1 MRAAGAL
8 VLACA
13 ACGDPTADLAELPD
27 LEMRT
32 SLYASLLYPEL
43 TPQYLVVVRFKTSD
57 AECPGLRTP
66 PTLTLNGVSID
77 AEEIVLGGVDEFR
90 ICREPELR
98 SRIDASVVAG
108 TSVDVEV
115 DDGSGPIHAT
125 ISDYLQ
131 SGTLTV
137 VEPADAM
144 LTSAEKVRAVWMPAN
159 LTGVRNDTAAV
170 ELRELDGS
178 GYVRIGSQDLLFEGS
193 EVRFSRPQGP
203 LWWGPSALTL
213 HLDFEAMPGDSC
225 DGAAACTFTQRV
237 PGTALVELD

>member
-1 MRAAGAL
+1 MRAALAL
-8 VLACA
+8 VLACG
-13 ACGDPTADLAELPD
+13 ACGNPTADLAELPD

-32 SLYASLLYPEL
+32 SLYASVLYPDL
-43 TPQYLVVVRFKTSD
+43 TTQYLVVVRFTTSD
-57 AECPGLRTP
+57 AECPGIRTP

-77 AEEIVLGGVDEFR
+77 ADEIVLGGVDEYR

-98 SRIDASVVAG
+98 SRLDASVLG
-108 TSVDVEV
+108 DTSIDVVV

-125 ISDYLQ
+125 IADYLL
-131 SGTLTV
+131 SGTLSV

-144 LTSAEKVRAVWMPAN
+144 LSSAEKVRAVWTPAN
-159 LTGVRNDTAAV
+159 LADVRNDTAAV

-178 GYVRIGSQDLLFEGS
+178 GHVRIGSQDLLFEGG

-213 HLDFEAMPGDSC
+213 YLDWQAVPGDRC

-237 PGTALVELD
+237 PGTAIVELD